1 MTRRST
7 EIEKVLGLIWN
18 PDTDKYIFK
27 LNLRFCKRSNEGHI
41 KKAVKLE
48 ELDREIPSSLN
59 KCIILSQVAR
69 LSTVTLKA
77 KLMMRDLI
85 QEASHDSC

>member
-1 MTRRST
+1 MTRTST

-18 PDTDKYIFK
+18 PDTDKFVFK

-41 KKAVKLE
+41 KKAVKFE

-59 KCIILSQVAR
+59 KRIILSQVAS
-69 LSTVTLKA
+69 L
-77 KLMMRDLI
+77 
-85 QEASHDSC
+85 